1 MMPAEWKIKEVETL
15 KELISSYPVVGI
27 VGIKG
32 IPASQMHE
40 MRKTLRENAVVR
52 VSKNRLIQHALKDE
66 SELSKLSEFIEGESA
81 VLATNMNPF
90 KIFRQLEKA
99 KMKVPAKG
107 GEIAPEDI
115 IVEKGKTPFKPGPIV
130 SDLQKVGIPAAIR
143 EGSVMVEKTVT
154 LVKKGEAI
162 PTEVAKML
170 TRMEVYPL
178 EVGLNVKAI
187 YEEGLM
193 FTPETLGVDIDEI
206 KNNFRTAAR
215 NALALAMEAGYP
227 AKGIMPQML
236 QKAYR
241 NSFNLAM
248 ESGIYTPETIEEFIK
263 KAHRQVSILAKELKS
278 EAE

>member
-1 MMPAEWKIKEVETL
+1 MPADWKIKEVEGL

-40 MRKTLRENAVVR
+40 LRRTLRDNAVVR
-52 VSKNRLIQHALKDE
+52 VSKNRLISHALGGEGDI
-66 SELSKLSEFIEGESA
+66 SKLSEHMEGESA
-81 VLATNMNPF
+81 ILATNMNPF
-90 KIFRQLEKA
+90 RVFRQLEKA
-99 KMKVPAKG
+99 KMRVPAKG
-107 GEIAPEDI
+107 GEIATEDI
-115 IVEKGKTPFKPGPIV
+115 VIEKGKTPFKPGPIV

-143 EGSVMVEKTVT
+143 EGGVVVEKRVT

-162 PTEVAKML
+162 PVEVAKML
-170 TRMEVYPL
+170 TRMEIYPL
-178 EVGLNVKAI
+178 EVGLDVKAI
-187 YEEGLM
+187 YEEGLV
-193 FTPETLGVDIDEI
+193 FTPETLGVDIDEMAG
-206 KNNFRTAAR
+206 NFRTAAS
-215 NALALAMEAGYP
+215 NAFALAMETGYP

-248 ESGIYTPETIEEFIK
+248 ECGMYTPETIEELVK
-263 KAHRQVSILAKELKS
+263 KAHRQVSILAKKLKS

>member
-1 MMPAEWKIKEVETL
+1 MMPADWKIKEVEGL
-15 KELISSYPVVGI
+15 KELVSSYPVVGI
-27 VGIKG
+27 VGIRG

-40 MRKTLRENAVVR
+40 LRKTLRGDAVVR
-52 VSKNRLIQHALKDE
+52 VSKNRLIKHALEGEGDIA
-66 SELSKLSEFIEGESA
+66 KLSEHMEGESA

-90 KIFRQLEKA
+90 RIFRQLEKA

-107 GEIAPEDI
+107 GEIATEDI
-115 IVEKGKTPFKPGPIV
+115 VIHKGKTPFKPGPIV

-143 EGSVMVEKTVT
+143 EGGVMVEKTVT
-154 LVKKGEAI
+154 LVKKGEVI
-162 PTEVAKML
+162 PVETAKML
-170 TRMEVYPL
+170 TRMEIYPL
-178 EVGLNVKAI
+178 EVGLDVKAI

-193 FTPETLGVDIDEI
+193 FTPETLGVDIDEMV
-206 KNNFRTAAR
+206 NNFRTAAR
-215 NALALAMEAGYP
+215 NALALALETGYP

-236 QKAYR
+236 QRAYR

-248 ESGIYTPETIEEFIK
+248 ESGMYTPETIEEFIK